1 MLETRSIR
9 EDFEATVR
17 ALARRGV
24 ERAQLEEL
32 RSLDQER
39 RAFIARTEELRAC
52 QRSLSKRF
60 PSASQSEQESVRHV
74 HTLNA
79 TGCAIGRTLVAIL
92 ETHQRNDG
100 SVDIPMA
107 LRPYFGKDLLVKA

>member
-9 EDFEATVR
+9 EDFEATVG

-24 ERAQLEEL
+24 ERAHLEEL

-39 RAFIARTEELRAC
+39 RALIARTEELRAC

-60 PSASQSEQESVRHV
+60 PTASQGEQASLREELTRF
-74 HTLNA
+74 
-79 TGCAIGRTLVAIL
+79 RTNSRTSNL
-92 ETHQRNDG
+92 
-100 SVDIPMA
+100 S
-107 LRPYFGKDLLVKA
+107 